1 MAIRKGEARTLGF
14 APETTLAAAVRAEE
28 VAERITALA
37 AMAAMVVEST
47 EELVFCVD
55 DYQGFSDRVLA
66 RKVLQSNPHL
76 QVFLF
81 AFFSLN

>member
-1 MAIRKGEARTLGF
+1 MAIRKGEAWTLGF
-14 APETTLAAAVRAEE
+14 APETTLATAVRAEE
-28 VAERITALA
+28 VAQRITVLA
-37 AMAAMVVEST
+37 AMAAMVAEEST

-66 RKVLQSNPHL
+66 RKVLQSNPHQ

-81 AFFSLN
+81 AFLV